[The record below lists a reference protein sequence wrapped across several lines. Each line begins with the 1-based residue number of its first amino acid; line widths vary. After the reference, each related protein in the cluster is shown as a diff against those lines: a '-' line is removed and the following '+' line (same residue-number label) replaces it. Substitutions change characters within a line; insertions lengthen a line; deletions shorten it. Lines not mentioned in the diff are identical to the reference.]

1 MARAAGNARL
11 SGRRA
16 RAILARQAMG
26 AEALM
31 KEFRGKVAVVTGA
44 ASGIGLG
51 MARTF
56 GREGMKVAMLDVR
69 REPLESALEDVRGLQ
84 INAIAIE
91 TDVSSAE
98 SVESAAARIE
108 AEFGRVDIVCNN
120 AGVLVHDKDVVDIS
134 LAEWDWIL
142 GVNLYGV
149 INGVRAFLP
158 KIRRHGEGGH
168 IVNTA
173 SIGGFQVGAGMRTPA
188 YAVTKFGVV
197 AISEGLRNDLAG
209 SNIGVSVLA
218 PAATDTGIYRSP
230 RHKPDRFGGPDAGPD
245 PTPDVLRAGAR
256 PDQIGRRVLD
266 AIKHDDFY
274 IFTHIETRDWLMKRH
289 QGIIDSFASLERF
302 EREVEMIPRMGD
314 FKSETR

>member
-1 MARAAGNARL
+1 
-11 SGRRA
+11 
-16 RAILARQAMG
+16 
-26 AEALM
+26 M
-31 KEFRGKVAVVTGA
+31 KDFKGKVAVITGA

-51 MARTF
+51 MARVF

-69 REPLESALEDVRGLQ
+69 REPLEAAVEEISGLQ
-84 INAIAIE
+84 INVIGIE
-91 TDVSSAE
+91 TDVSDSK
-98 SVESAAARIE
+98 SVEAAAARVE

-120 AGVLVHDKDVVDIS
+120 AGVLIHDKDIIDITP
-134 LAEWDWIL
+134 AEWEWII
-142 GVNLYGV
+142 GVNLHGV

-158 KIRRHGEGGH
+158 RIRKHGEGGH

-173 SIGGFQVGAGMRTPA
+173 SIGGFQVGAAMRTPA

-197 AISEGLRNDLAG
+197 AVSEGLRNELAG
-209 SNIGVSVLA
+209 SNIGVSILA

-230 RHKPDRFGGPDAGPD
+230 QHKPQKFGGPDGGPD

-266 AIKHDDFY
+266 GIMHDDFY
-274 IFTHIETRDWLMKRH
+274 IFTHIETRDWLSKRH

-302 EREVEMIPRMGD
+302 EAEVETIPRMGT
-314 FKSETR
+314 FPEQPK